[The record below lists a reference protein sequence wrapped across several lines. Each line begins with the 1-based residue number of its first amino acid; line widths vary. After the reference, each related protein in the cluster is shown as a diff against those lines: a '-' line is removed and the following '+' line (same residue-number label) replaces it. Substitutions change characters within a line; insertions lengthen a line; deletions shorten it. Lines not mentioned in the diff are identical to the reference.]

1 MLDALLGRLLE
12 KPCMYQD
19 EMILFLLDEFD
30 VLVTQFSIGRAL
42 ASVGW
47 SKKTARRVATGT
59 KRRLAGLLPPR
70 SVRIPILPPDI
81 YR

>member
-1 MLDALLGRLLE
+1 MLDALLDRLLE
-12 KPCMYQD
+12 KPCMYQE

-47 SKKTARRVATGT
+47 SKKTAGRFAQEQNADLRNFY
-59 KRRLAGLLPPR
+59 LHNLH
-70 SVRIPILPPDI
+70 
-81 YR
+81 